1 MMEMEGKVALI
12 TGANRG
18 LGLAL
23 SAALAEQGATVL
35 MVCRDEEAGAEAARE
50 LWERELDVAL
60 HVADVASVSDIERL
74 HDEVSAKFDRLDVL
88 VNNAGVNLDE
98 GDTTI
103 ETLPLATLEMT
114 MDINFRGPVWLCHV
128 FLPLLKRS
136 ESARIINYTSGLGR
150 LSTPHG
156 GNYPAYSM
164 SKTAINGL
172 TKVLAAEVEADGV
185 IVNSVDPGW
194 CQTDLG
200 GPEAPR
206 PVDEGITAALH
217 LATAD
222 ADELET
228 GCLYYDREVISW

>member
-1 MMEMEGKVALI
+1 MLMEGKVALI

-18 LGLAL
+18 LGRAL
-23 SAALAEQGATVL
+23 CKALAERGATVL
-35 MVCRDEEAGAEAARE
+35 MVCRDEEAGAEAARR

-60 HVADVASVSDIERL
+60 HVADVASISDIERL
-74 HDEVSAKFDRLDVL
+74 YDEVSAKFDRLDAL

-98 GDTTI
+98 ADTTI

-114 MDINFRGPVWLCHV
+114 LDINFRGPVWLCRM

-136 ESARIINYTSGLGR
+136 QSGRIINYTSGLGR
-150 LSTPHG
+150 LTIEQAGS
-156 GNYPAYSM
+156 YPAYSM
-164 SKTAINGL
+164 SKTAINAL
-172 TKVLAAEVEADGV
+172 TKVLAAEVEADGI

-194 CQTDLG
+194 CRTDLG
-200 GPEAPR
+200 GAGAPR
-206 PVDEGITAALH
+206 PVEEGITAALY

-222 ADELET
+222 AGELQT